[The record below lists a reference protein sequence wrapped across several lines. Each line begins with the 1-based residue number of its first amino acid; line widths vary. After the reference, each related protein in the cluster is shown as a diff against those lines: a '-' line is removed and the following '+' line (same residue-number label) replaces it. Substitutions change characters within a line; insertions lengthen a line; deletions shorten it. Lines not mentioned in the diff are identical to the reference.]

1 MKKFF
6 TLISLVCFAMGVS
19 AQTEKESYWAI
30 WDEGSDIKWAQEFL
44 DAVGEDGK
52 TAKNIVNGNSTVTAK
67 TTHVTMQ
74 AVSSGTPKD
83 IETTDETL
91 SYTNETWPEWNP
103 AEWKRYGKQQ
113 NVWHYEGEGDDRKQ
127 VTDYMFRG
135 IQGSGNPVTGF
146 ISEPVYTQGSFAG
159 KIRPCYEGEGFSYY
173 FNPANP
179 VAPTTGEY
187 VDFTCD
193 IDGTLTFYFALVNGA
208 NRLFYIFDKT
218 NKKLLSPSEISAEG
232 YVAGCN
238 NLDGSPQLVSPL
250 VINEDY
256 SVGEEAYNKCYKD
269 GELTTVNQKNAV
281 RYMIVS
287 IQAKAGVT
295 YQYFSSSTQLAIRG
309 FEFTASGD
317 TGVSSIATD
326 VDKNAPKYNLAGQR
340 VDNNYKGVVIQNGKK
355 FMNK

>member
-1 MKKFF
+1 MKKIF

-103 AEWKRYGKQQ
+103 AEWKRYNKQQ
-113 NVWHYEGEGDDRKQ
+113 NVWHYEGEGDARQQ

-146 ISEPVYTQGSFAG
+146 VSEKVMTEGEFAG
-159 KIRPCYEGEGFSYY
+159 KYRANYDGYY
-173 FNPANP
+173 FDPANP

-193 IDGTLTFYFALVNGA
+193 TDGALTFYFGLANGL
-208 NRLFYIFDKT
+208 NRYFFIFDKT
-218 NKKLLSPSEISAEG
+218 NKRLLPLSEISAEG

-238 NLDGSPQLVSPL
+238 NEDGSPRYISPL
-250 VINEDY
+250 KINDDY
-256 SVGEEAYNKCYKD
+256 SVGDPNFIKGYKD
-269 GELTTVNQKNAV
+269 GNPEQPEYLDQRNQVK
-281 RYMIVS
+281 YMNVT

-295 YQYFSSSTQLAIRG
+295 YQYFSSTTQLAIRG
-309 FEFTASGD
+309 FEFAAGAAGINDIT
-317 TGVSSIATD
+317 TD

-340 VDNNYKGVVIQNGKK
+340 VDKNYKGVVIQNGKK
-355 FMNK
+355 YMNK